1 MQKRISVFEDSNLP
15 VGMAMVR
22 ISPSPSTD
30 DVRLQV
36 TRKAQDRTVLGP
48 GGWQNTNHAFVPL
61 NARTDG
67 ADLLL
72 QFGPELTRHLTV
84 DMDVILSIPE
94 EGISERHFWPEIT
107 PEPIQADGGNIYREK
122 IADPIVLPVRD
133 VPETPTQE
141 DKEEETEDEGDADQ
155 GPEAAERPS
164 RSFPWI
170 WSLLVVLLIALP
182 AVWYFGLR
190 QEQPL
195 EPTISLL
202 ADPAQDSVEPGFAER
217 YELYRSS
224 GDNAAELLTLAEE
237 AFAAEQP
244 EIAFKAMTL
253 SADRNN
259 TRANFELARLYDPLE
274 ESGETVSPNASNA
287 AFFYVQARI
296 GGFEGAEAALSR
308 LCEASL
314 EPDGP
319 YFEAFASFDYP
330 SFCQ

>member
-107 PEPIQADGGNIYREK
+107 PEPIQADGGNIYSREK
-122 IADPIVLPVRD
+122 SPDSDRAPVRD
-133 VPETPTQE
+133 VP
-141 DKEEETEDEGDADQ
+141 
-155 GPEAAERPS
+155 
-164 RSFPWI
+164 
-170 WSLLVVLLIALP
+170 
-182 AVWYFGLR
+182 
-190 QEQPL
+190 
-195 EPTISLL
+195 
-202 ADPAQDSVEPGFAER
+202 
-217 YELYRSS
+217 
-224 GDNAAELLTLAEE
+224 DNANAGDKRKRRQKTR
-237 AFAAEQP
+237 
-244 EIAFKAMTL
+244 EI
-253 SADRNN
+253 R
-259 TRANFELARLYDPLE
+259 
-274 ESGETVSPNASNA
+274 SGA
-287 AFFYVQARI
+287 
-296 GGFEGAEAALSR
+296 
-308 LCEASL
+308 
-314 EPDGP
+314 
-319 YFEAFASFDYP
+319 
-330 SFCQ
+330 